1 MLESVYQEELRSAV
15 LKALDKISLRSP
27 KSACVLTKRFG
38 LDGNNPMTLK
48 EVAKEMNITF
58 QRVNLLE
65 KRALVKL
72 HDSCKFLEEY
82 LKYSQHGYDYNPT
95 GIEYQKVRGEKNGN

>member
-1 MLESVYQEELRSAV
+1 
-15 LKALDKISLRSP
+15 
-27 KSACVLTKRFG
+27 
-38 LDGNNPMTLK
+38 MTLK
-48 EVAKEMNITF
+48 KVSKGMNITF

-82 LKYSQHGYDYNPT
+82 LKYSQHEYDYNPT
-95 GIEYQKVRGEKNGN
+95 EIEYQKVRGEKNGN